1 MAEYD
6 VVLLVEQVLSAQD
19 AAQVR
24 GLHEAIEE
32 PVTYHVLVPVED
44 SATQIES
51 GMGAL
56 AGGEVLATPTMFLD
70 PEDADQIR
78 REVLDEARAAVR
90 DSVAAL
96 EKAGGKA
103 VGDIVSVD
111 PIQALAKKVADV
123 DAREAIILTRPHVV
137 TDAQAVDACLAMAHE
152 HRVIVE
158 PACGASL
165 VPVLRGDPVLGD
177 ARTVVVVACGGVSA
191 GFEQLLEWRDR
202 LAA

>member
-1 MAEYD
+1 MTDYD
-6 VVLLVEQVLSAQD
+6 VVLLVEQALTAQD

-32 PVTYHVLVPVED
+32 PVRYHVLVPVED
-44 SATQIES
+44 SATRIES

-70 PEDADQIR
+70 PEDAEEIR
-78 REVLDEARAAVR
+78 REVLDDARGAVR

-96 EKAGGKA
+96 EKVGGKA

-111 PIQALAKKVADV
+111 PIQALAKKVGEV

-137 TDAQAVDACLAMAHE
+137 SEFFHLDWTSRARRKL
-152 HRVIVE
+152 
-158 PACGASL
+158 G
-165 VPVLRGDPVLGD
+165 VPVLH
-177 ARTVVVVACGGVSA
+177 
-191 GFEQLLEWRDR
+191 LLEHETFDEQ
-202 LAA
+202 AGEGEGISGF

>member
-1 MAEYD
+1 MSEYD
-6 VVLLVEQVLSAQD
+6 VVLLVEQALSPQD

-24 GLHEAIEE
+24 GLHDTIEE
-32 PVTYHVLVPVED
+32 PVTYHLLVPVED

-56 AGGEVLATPTMFLD
+56 AGGEVLATPTTFMD
-70 PEDADQIR
+70 PEDVDEIR
-78 REVLDEARAAVR
+78 HELLNAARAVVK
-90 DSVAAL
+90 DSVANL

-137 TDAQAVDACLAMAHE
+137 SEFFHLDWTSRARRKL
-152 HRVIVE
+152 
-158 PACGASL
+158 G
-165 VPVLRGDPVLGD
+165 VPVLH
-177 ARTVVVVACGGVSA
+177 
-191 GFEQLLEWRDR
+191 LLEHETFDEQ
-202 LAA
+202 AGEGEGISGF

>member
-1 MAEYD
+1 MSDYD
-6 VVLLVEQVLSAQD
+6 VVLLVEQALSSRD

-24 GLHEAIEE
+24 GLHDSIEE

-56 AGGEVLATPTMFLD
+56 AGGEVLATPTMFMDPDAIDEIKHELLD
-70 PEDADQIR
+70 T
-78 REVLDEARAAVR
+78 ARAAVR
-90 DSVAAL
+90 DSVAHL
-96 EKAGGKA
+96 EGAGGKA

-137 TDAQAVDACLAMAHE
+137 SEFFHLDWTSRARRKL
-152 HRVIVE
+152 
-158 PACGASL
+158 G
-165 VPVLRGDPVLGD
+165 VPVLH
-177 ARTVVVVACGGVSA
+177 
-191 GFEQLLEWRDR
+191 LLEHETFDEQ
-202 LAA
+202 AGEGEGISGF

>member
-70 PEDADQIR
+70 PEDADKIR

-137 TDAQAVDACLAMAHE
+137 TEFFHLDWTSRARRKL
-152 HRVIVE
+152 
-158 PACGASL
+158 G
-165 VPVLRGDPVLGD
+165 VPVLH
-177 ARTVVVVACGGVSA
+177 
-191 GFEQLLEWRDR
+191 LLEHETFDEQ
-202 LAA
+202 AGEGEGISGF

>member
-6 VVLLVEQVLSAQD
+6 VVLLVEQALSAQD

-24 GLHEAIEE
+24 GLHESIDE

-70 PEDADQIR
+70 PEDAEQIR
-78 REVLDEARAAVR
+78 HEVLDEARSAVR

-137 TDAQAVDACLAMAHE
+137 AEFFHLDWTSRARRKL
-152 HRVIVE
+152 
-158 PACGASL
+158 G
-165 VPVLRGDPVLGD
+165 VPVLH
-177 ARTVVVVACGGVSA
+177 
-191 GFEQLLEWRDR
+191 LLEHETFDEQ
-202 LAA
+202 AGEGEGISGF

>member
-1 MAEYD
+1 MSEYD
-6 VVLLVEQVLSAQD
+6 VVLLVEQALSAQD

-24 GLHEAIEE
+24 GLHESIEE

-56 AGGEVLATPTMFLD
+56 AGGEVLATPTMFLE
-70 PEDADQIR
+70 PEDVDEIR
-78 REVLDEARAAVR
+78 HELLDDARAAVR

-137 TDAQAVDACLAMAHE
+137 SEFFHLDWTSRARRKL
-152 HRVIVE
+152 
-158 PACGASL
+158 G
-165 VPVLRGDPVLGD
+165 VPVL
-177 ARTVVVVACGGVSA
+177 
-191 GFEQLLEWRDR
+191 QLLEHETFDEQ
-202 LAA
+202 AGEGEGITGF